1 MARSPSVSPCS
12 SRVPWSSWRDC
23 VSPPASTPDLRGLTR
38 APVESRFP
46 TRKGSA
52 LPIIDRFSNI
62 GEGRRRKE
70 LEQLAQ
76 LVNTWEPEIED
87 LSDEELAHKTVEF
100 RQRVENGEPLDD
112 ILPEAFA
119 TTREA

>member
-1 MARSPSVSPCS
+1 
-12 SRVPWSSWRDC
+12 
-23 VSPPASTPDLRGLTR
+23 
-38 APVESRFP
+38 
-46 TRKGSA
+46 

-87 LSDEELAHKTVEF
+87 LSDEELAHKTV
-100 RQRVENGEPLDD
+100 
-112 ILPEAFA
+112 
-119 TTREA
+119 